1 MEKVLNNLGKIAFIL
16 TVLGV
21 GSLVAVVLS
30 GATYPDMLFRVLTP
44 VGILCTF
51 AALAL
56 YMIQWI
62 RAVCKSYKRGEKSA
76 AMILLILGI
85 AVIIFSIFRI
95 YTK

>member
-1 MEKVLNNLGKIAFIL
+1 MEKILNNLGKIAL
-16 TVLGV
+16 VLSVLAV

>member
-1 MEKVLNNLGKIAFIL
+1 MEKILNNLGKIAFIL

-30 GATYPDMLFRVLTP
+30 GAIYPDMLFRVLTP

-51 AALAL
+51 VALAL
-56 YMIQWI
+56 YIIQWI
-62 RAVCKSYKRGEKSA
+62 RAVYQSYKRGEKSA

>member
-1 MEKVLNNLGKIAFIL
+1 MEKILNNLGKIAFIL

-56 YMIQWI
+56 YIIQWI

-85 AVIIFSIFRI
+85 AVIVFSIFRI

>member
-1 MEKVLNNLGKIAFIL
+1 MEKILNNLGKIAL
-16 TVLGV
+16 VLSVLAV

-56 YMIQWI
+56 YIIQWI

-85 AVIIFSIFRI
+85 AVIVFSIFRI

>member
-1 MEKVLNNLGKIAFIL
+1 MEKILNNLGKIAL
-16 TVLGV
+16 ALSVLAV

-56 YMIQWI
+56 YIIQWI

>member
-1 MEKVLNNLGKIAFIL
+1 MEKILNNLGKIALIMA
-16 TVLGV
+16 VLGV

-30 GATYPDMLFRVLTP
+30 GATYPDMLFQILTP

-51 AALAL
+51 GALAL
-56 YMIQWI
+56 YIIQWI
-62 RAVCKSYKRGEKSA
+62 RTVCKTYKGGEKTA

>member
-1 MEKVLNNLGKIAFIL
+1 MEKILNNLGKIAL
-16 TVLGV
+16 ALSVLAV